1 MEILGTLRLL
11 VIIFSVST
19 WHWYINEFISS
30 GELEANSCR
39 LFKYPSFLIV
49 LLLHFIL
56 ICIFFYINR
65 GLNYLV
71 ASINILFGA
80 FIVMSLKPPQWFFS
94 FEWEDCYSLYNN
106 DNAIGRTAM
115 FSYVL
120 ITAGAVELIEVV
132 NEWSKFQ
139 RSTST
144 KICVLLCF
152 TVFLFIA
159 CWGMWGLCSAL

>member
-1 MEILGTLRLL
+1 MELGTLRLL

-30 GELEANSCR
+30 GELNANSCR

-49 LLLHFIL
+49 LLLHFL
-56 ICIFFYINR
+56 IMCISFYINR
-65 GLNYLV
+65 GLNFLV

-106 DNAIGRTAM
+106 DNAIGKTAM

-120 ITAGAVELIEVV
+120 LTVGSVELIEVV
-132 NEWSKFQ
+132 NEWYKFEQ
-139 RSTST
+139 STSK
-144 KICVLLCF
+144 KICVLLVF
-152 TVFLFIA
+152 TGVFFLA
-159 CWGMWGLCSAL
+159 CWAISSAL